1 MEIKEME
8 KYIINMSEEKFEE
21 FCKTCTAEQVRA
33 MQAMRFFNKLFTDS
47 SFYKAVEKAVGEVAY
62 EELRAN

>member
-8 KYIINMSEEKFEE
+8 KYIINMSEEKFDE
-21 FCKTCTAEQVRA
+21 FSKGFTAEQVKI
-33 MQAMRFFNKLFTDS
+33 MQAMRFFNKLYNDS
-47 SFYKAVEKAVGEVAY
+47 AFYKAVEKAIGEVAY

>member
-21 FCKTCTAEQVRA
+21 FSKGCTAEQVKT
-33 MQAMRFFNKLFTDS
+33 MQAMRFFNKLYNDS
-47 SFYKAVEKAVGEVAY
+47 AFYKAVETAVGEAVY
-62 EELRAN
+62 EELRA

>member
-8 KYIINMSEEKFEE
+8 KFIINMSEEQFKE
-21 FCKTCTAEQVRA
+21 FSKGCTAEQVKT
-33 MQAMRFFNKLFTDS
+33 MQAVRFFSKLFTDTQ
-47 SFYKAVEKAVGEVAY
+47 FYKAVEKAVGEVAY

>member
-21 FCKTCTAEQVRA
+21 FSKGCTAEQVKT
-33 MQAMRFFNKLFTDS
+33 MQAMRFFNKLYNDS
-47 SFYKAVEKAVGEVAY
+47 AFYKVVEKAIGEVAY